1 MGFTPEQYRR
11 IAETYDLAAADYT
24 MPPAQRTAYA
34 HKAEWYRMLAR
45 LGAKPKWA
53 TPATNIVELTSCCV
67 KEPETALSYLS
78 AAARML
84 WAMLAAMRRAS

>member
-1 MGFTPEQYRR
+1 MVFTPEQYRR
-11 IAETYDLAAADYT
+11 IAQTYDSAAADYT

-53 TPATNIVELTSCCV
+53 TPATNIVELMSPSE
-67 KEPETALSYLS
+67 KESGTAPSLLS
-78 AAARML
+78 AAPRML
-84 WAMLAAMRRAS
+84 WAMLAAMRRAL

>member
-34 HKAEWYRMLAR
+34 HKAEWYRTLAR

-53 TPATNIVELTSCCV
+53 TPASNILGLMSPSE
-67 KEPETALSYLS
+67 KEPETGPSFLS

-84 WAMLAAMRRAS
+84 WAMLAAMRRAL